1 MHGFGLGSRCRLT
14 AMGNPKQVDLDTTL
28 PGLLGKAEAAPEAP
42 QQAFT
47 LDEDF

>member
-1 MHGFGLGSRCRLT
+1 
-14 AMGNPKQVDLDTTL
+14 MGNPKQVDLDAAL
-28 PGLLGKAEAAPEAP
+28 SSLLGKAPPVAAAPQGGP